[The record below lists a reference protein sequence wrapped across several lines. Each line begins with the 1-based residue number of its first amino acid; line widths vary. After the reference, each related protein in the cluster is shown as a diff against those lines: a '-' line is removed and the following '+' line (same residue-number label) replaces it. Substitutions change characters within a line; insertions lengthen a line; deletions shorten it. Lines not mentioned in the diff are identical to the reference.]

1 MEIIELEQK
10 QIKAK
15 GKPKGIK
22 RYKYNPFAE
31 ETQITVKRTKMRF
44 VEIKSSE
51 PVKIGDTQIGQGL
64 YTAVEQVVS
73 GEQFVK
79 IYGRYANIW
88 FDLSPA
94 SLKIFGLFYA
104 MVLNSSPET
113 TYFYLSNSDPILKRY
128 VKTPGTFH
136 AAIRELISKRII
148 ERHFSEGWYWINPYV
163 MGRGDQIKIL
173 TNLKLQHSP
182 KSHQEIAD
190 LLDNKKSTKVNFKN

>member
-1 MEIIELEQK
+1 MESLEIEK
-10 QIKAK
+10 
-15 GKPKGIK
+15 KPKKLGRPKGQK
-22 RYKYNPFAE
+22 RYKHNPFVNE
-31 ETQITVKRTKMRF
+31 NEIIVKRTKLKF

-79 IYGRYANIW
+79 LYGRYASIW

-94 SLKIFGLFYA
+94 ALKIFGLLYA
-104 MVLNSSPET
+104 MVLTSPPET
-113 TYFYLSNSDPILKRY
+113 TYFYLSNSDPILNRY
-128 VKTPGTFH
+128 IKTPVSFH
-136 AAIRELISKRII
+136 GALRELISKRII

-182 KSHQEIAD
+182 KSHQEIVD
-190 LLDNKKSTKVNFKN
+190 LLDDKQTSKVNFKK